1 VTGEPTRLARFA
13 GLLAQLSG
21 RRSVRRF
28 GPGPVSGD
36 DVRRLLDAARWA
48 PSPTNRQPWRFSVV
62 RDAAIKQHMCVA
74 VESTAKS
81 AAAAVGGMLE
91 EGMASYVAYLTAFTE
106 APVVVVVLMRRPSR
120 VAARLG
126 AGLSDNE
133 RAALGGDLPAVGAAI
148 QNLLLAAH
156 ALGLGACWM
165 SGPVLAAAALREALG
180 TPPTLD
186 LVALI
191 PVGRPAESPAGPPR
205 RTIEQLL
212 VGPKDVDG

>member
-1 VTGEPTRLARFA
+1 MSEERDRLVRFDA
-13 GLLAQLSG
+13 LLAELSG

-28 GPGPVSGD
+28 RPEPVPGD
-36 DVRRLLDAARWA
+36 DMRRLLEAARWA

-62 RDAAIKQHMCVA
+62 RDAATRQRMCAA
-74 VESTAKS
+74 VESTAK
-81 AAAAVGGMLE
+81 AAAATVGGMLE
-91 EGMASYVAYLTAFTE
+91 EGMASYGAHLTAFTE
-106 APVVVVVLMRRPSR
+106 APVVVAVLLRRPSR

-165 SGPVLAAAALREALG
+165 SGPLLAAAALREALG

-191 PVGRPAESPAGPPR
+191 PVGRPAETPAGPPR
-205 RTIEQLL
+205 RTLEQLL
-212 VGPKDVDG
+212 VGSKDVDE